1 MVNKENKLNMSLKKK
16 NFFGKAGIKV
26 TKSIICD
33 LICIVFFLSL
43 NIVPLISSDCPSQS
57 RDVILVTMGT
67 SSASAGQCAENVTA
81 TFAEAV
87 IATQG

>member
-1 MVNKENKLNMSLKKK
+1 MVNKENKLNMTLKEIFFWQSRDKSDKK
-16 NFFGKAGIKV
+16 HNLR
-26 TKSIICD
+26 SD
-33 LICIVFFLSL
+33 LYSFFFLSL